1 MNDKQIC
8 ILIILINIMCSIA
21 YFVFVK
27 IKAKDTGKAIAGGLV
42 ILVTFG
48 FGGVYLLLSSVYY
61 NLISRRFEKQVSIEE
76 LSFRK
81 HKKSYYSIED
91 VELAR
96 NRVPLEEAMIVSDR
110 DSARRSFLNVLKEDY
125 RDYIRVVNEAV
136 LDDDSEISHYAATAI
151 VDTISKFKKN
161 FEIQVTKKL
170 YDEKFVI
177 ETATFLKLGI
187 LAEYDVRYYARRLEA
202 IAADS
207 PITDNLIFSMVDLYL
222 YLHEEKR
229 AEEWVKKIEK
239 SQEKNLCVYKTYLKF
254 YYQTEQYQ
262 LFMRELDELK
272 KSKIALDHQ
281 TLELIRMYM

>member
-8 ILIILINIMCSIA
+8 ILIILINVIWSIA
-21 YFVFVK
+21 YFLLVK
-27 IKAKDTGKAIAGGLV
+27 IKEKDTGKAITGGLV
-42 ILVTFG
+42 ILFTFG

-81 HKKSYYSIED
+81 QKKSYYSMED
-91 VELAR
+91 IDLAK

-125 RDYIRVVNEAV
+125 RDYIGVVNEAV

-161 FEIQVTKKL
+161 FEVQVTEKL
-170 YDEKFVI
+170 YDENFVI
-177 ETATFLKLGI
+177 ETAAFLKLGI
-187 LAEYDVRYYARRLEA
+187 LAEHDVRYYTRRLES
-202 IAADS
+202 ITADIS
-207 PITDNLIFSMVDLYL
+207 ITDRVIYSMVDLYL
-222 YLHEEKR
+222 DLHEKAR
-229 AEEWVKKIEK
+229 AEEWVEKIEK
-239 SQEKNLCVYKTYLKF
+239 SQEKTLCVYKTHLKF
-254 YYQTEQYQ
+254 YYQTEQYP
-262 LFMRELDELK
+262 LFMKELDELK